1 MKREDGGSAEELDLR
16 PDGTGCLLKV
26 KVTPR
31 GSADAVLGVAEG
43 ALRIRL
49 TAPPVEGAANDA
61 AREFLSHLLGV
72 PKRDLELARGQ
83 TARAKTFRIGELA
96 PATVRARLAA
106 ILSLTR

>member
-1 MKREDGGSAEELDLR
+1 MPGTGGVEALDLR

-49 TAPPVEGAANDA
+49 TAPPVEGAANAA

-72 PKRDLELARGQ
+72 PKRDIELARGQ
-83 TARAKTFRIGELA
+83 TARAKSFRIDGLD
-96 PATVRARLAA
+96 PAAVRVRLTAA
-106 ILSLTR
+106 LSLTH